1 MSCSSPKDQGAFG
14 EEVDRTIQ
22 IERKQFGDKVVVGL
36 VVPHFDREVEYYP
49 EN

>member
-1 MSCSSPKDQGAFG
+1 M
-14 EEVDRTIQ
+14 IQ